1 MAKSITDKQ
10 MEAITACMNDEVREK
25 IAFKFSP
32 CENEVFLRKYSEEV
46 PEFIET
52 LKDEFGIEFDAD
64 WNLMRNASRESEIEY
79 GEPTK
84 YDLVQE
90 HSKIGRF
97 GDTFRASYR
106 WIPDDLKEELT
117 PEQLG
122 KLTDAFYECYG
133 AGKNA

>member
-10 MEAITACMNDEVREK
+10 MEAITACMDDEVRER

-64 WNLMRNASRESEIEY
+64 WNLMRNASRENEIEY
-79 GEPTK
+79 GVPTK

-97 GDTFRASYR
+97 GDTFRESYK
-106 WIPDDLKEELT
+106 WIPDELKEELT